1 MTAPSGPSFAYLHT
15 GVYSVRMD
23 YTPIVLKNKGIP
35 IQLAV
40 VEKSEDG
47 YYKRKFNEEG
57 DCDKETVHLRFNHN
71 VIADLE
77 ERYGDLETWQRM
89 QETKASTTARDTMS
103 LCLRREKESV
113 GEAMLEGSL
122 MDYQNAIAMAW
133 SICNGV
139 DPTTASKLLRQAA
152 KLAEEQKDAVNKELE
167 SQLPKEPKPS
177 RGKSGSQSGQELA
190 EE

>member
-1 MTAPSGPSFAYLHT
+1 MAVPMGPSFAYVHT
-15 GVYSVRMD
+15 HVYSVIMD

-35 IQLAV
+35 TQLAV
-40 VEKSEDG
+40 VERTEDG

-57 DCDKETVHLRFNHN
+57 DCEKETVYIRFNHN

-77 ERYGDLETWQRM
+77 DRYGDLENWQRM
-89 QETKASTTARDTMS
+89 QETKASSTARDTMA

-113 GEAMLEGSL
+113 GEAMLEGFL

-139 DPTTASKLLRQAA
+139 DPTTASKLLRQAT
-152 KLAEEQKDAVNKELE
+152 KLAEEQKNAVNKELE
-167 SQLPKEPKPS
+167 SQLPKEQKPS
-177 RGKSGSQSGQELA
+177 RGKSGSQSGQELD

>member
-1 MTAPSGPSFAYLHT
+1 
-15 GVYSVRMD
+15 MD

-35 IQLAV
+35 VEIAV
-40 VEKSEDG
+40 LEKAEDG
-47 YYKRKFNEEG
+47 TFRRRFNEEG
-57 DCDKETVHLRFNHN
+57 ECEKETVHIRFTHN

-89 QETKASTTARDTMS
+89 QEVKPSSTARDTMA
-103 LCLRREKESV
+103 LCLRKDKHYV

-133 SICNGV
+133 SVCNGV

-152 KLAEEQKDAVNKELE
+152 KLAEEQKNAVNKELE
-167 SQLPKEPKPS
+167 SQIPKEAKPS

-190 EE
+190 EA